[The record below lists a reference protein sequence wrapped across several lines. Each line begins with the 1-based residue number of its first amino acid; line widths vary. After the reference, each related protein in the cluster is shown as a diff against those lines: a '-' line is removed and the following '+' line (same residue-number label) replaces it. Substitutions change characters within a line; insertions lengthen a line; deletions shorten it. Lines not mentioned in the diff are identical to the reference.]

1 MKTRCAKAAR
11 LARQFPFSNKKK
23 GYGSVDI
30 LYQRVLGCGLDG
42 RRVALKVVRLG
53 NVIKQLIDQVPIDE
67 LLHHV
72 VPRPLQ
78 VLRLVHVV

>member
-1 MKTRCAKAAR
+1 
-11 LARQFPFSNKKK
+11 
-23 GYGSVDI
+23 
-30 LYQRVLGCGLDG
+30 
-42 RRVALKVVRLG
+42 
-53 NVIKQLIDQVPIDE
+53 VIKQLIDQVPIDE